1 MEDFFKENIS
11 FYQKLNETNL
21 VCCKF
26 KLLNNPIPGLSG
38 PACMLAKG
46 WSGGR
51 GHPPD
56 IGRGCSRPGKP
67 KEIWN
72 IDKTIIG

>member
-1 MEDFFKENIS
+1 MTFFIVSRLGKVLS
-11 FYQKLNETNL
+11 FSYGLMFRSNM
-21 VCCKF
+21 
-26 KLLNNPIPGLSG
+26 NNPIPGLSG

-56 IGRGCSRPGKP
+56 IGRGCSRPGSP
-67 KEIWN
+67 KEIDV
-72 IDKTIIG
+72 I